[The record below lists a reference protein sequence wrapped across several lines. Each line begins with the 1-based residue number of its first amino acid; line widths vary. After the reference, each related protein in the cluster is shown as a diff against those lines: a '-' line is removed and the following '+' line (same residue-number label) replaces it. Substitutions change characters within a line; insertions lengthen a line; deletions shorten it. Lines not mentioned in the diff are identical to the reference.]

1 MKPSQRITQII
12 TSSKP
17 NKYINN
23 KKENVSPVNNN
34 QIKEI
39 KETTKTMKPSI
50 SSINCSMQ
58 KNGVH
63 LTPIKRNN
71 SNVKI
76 TINNSKI
83 NNISEALE
91 KNKNNDN
98 KRKYIV
104 TIIDR
109 RQNFLENKNIFQ
121 LRNPSFSKIP
131 QIQEKI
137 ENRTR
142 DKSFDLGQSHS
153 QTKINININK
163 YNTKI
168 INNYKIN
175 KIPISNVFNNND
187 YQKKS
192 DRRNIYTSYNSS
204 NNNNNQN
211 EQERLSTEPKNNNI
225 AIYISGS
232 SNKYNEF
239 KTKNNEASRFK
250 YNKE

>member
-23 KKENVSPVNNN
+23 KKENVSPVSNN

-83 NNISEALE
+83 NTNISEALE

-109 RQNFLENKNIFQ
+109 RQNFWKIKIF
-121 LRNPSFSKIP
+121 
-131 QIQEKI
+131 
-137 ENRTR
+137 
-142 DKSFDLGQSHS
+142 
-153 QTKINININK
+153 
-163 YNTKI
+163 
-168 INNYKIN
+168 
-175 KIPISNVFNNND
+175 FN
-187 YQKKS
+187 
-192 DRRNIYTSYNSS
+192 
-204 NNNNNQN
+204 
-211 EQERLSTEPKNNNI
+211 
-225 AIYISGS
+225 
-232 SNKYNEF
+232 
-239 KTKNNEASRFK
+239 
-250 YNKE
+250 